1 MILAQLCQF
10 YLHPPEASPS
20 WSSGHGAAL
29 LCREGGGGGKGTL
42 PQQEISCTS
51 KMDLGGRPLVG
62 RDQLSPGL
70 CVDFS
75 LSVSVPLLLHP
86 CPHQLPP
93 SLFLHYSPPPPKA
106 HCLEEKVP
114 QLPWPRPDIVTSS
127 LVEAQLDPFGGVLS
141 GNWGRTDC

>member
-29 LCREGGGGGKGTL
+29 FCREGGGGGKGTL

-70 CVDFS
+70 CVGFS
-75 LSVSVPLLLHP
+75 LSLSQSLSFSTPAP
-86 CPHQLPP
+86 TNCLPP
-93 SLFLHYSPPPPKA
+93 SSFTTAPPPKPTA
-106 HCLEEKVP
+106 SRRRCP
-114 QLPWPRPDIVTSS
+114 SS
-127 LVEAQLDPFGGVLS
+127 PGQGQ
-141 GNWGRTDC
+141 T